1 MKQEGYLEIKDE
13 YEPIISEGGGGGI
26 SDGWTDRIKVGGGS
40 SNIPLN

>member
-26 SDGWTDRIKVGGGS
+26 SDGYYCISTDPV
-40 SNIPLN
+40 